1 MTRPY
6 PDAADPAAANV
17 STAAAFSAADRAAQL
32 AGVRIDELASMAE
45 LRLAHRLA
53 AEIWGSAV
61 DSPPITA
68 ELGRAIGHAGGY
80 LSGAWQ
86 GDPASTAPAR
96 LIGVCVGFL
105 GRDRSLHS
113 HLCGVDPAARGHQV
127 GYALKLHQRAW
138 ALGAGLAEI
147 TWTFDPLVRRNA
159 FINLAKLG
167 ARATQYLPDFY
178 GVMADQLNAGDEHS
192 DRLLVRW
199 PLVDPRVARA
209 CAGAPVEVDL
219 EALRRGGAS
228 IALAAGGDGRPH
240 EPPQPPPSAPAG
252 GSGQVRLVQVP
263 ADIAAVR
270 AADPASGQAWR
281 AASRRLLGEHLDGG
295 GRIAGFHRDG
305 WYVLD
310 REEAA
315 T

>member
-1 MTRPY
+1 MTRPDL
-6 PDAADPAAANV
+6 DAVDPATANAI
-17 STAAAFSAADRAAQL
+17 TAAAIGAADRAARL
-32 AGVRIDELASMAE
+32 AGIRIEELASMSE
-45 LRLAHRLA
+45 LRLAQRLA
-53 AEIWGSAV
+53 TEIWGSAA

-86 GDPASTAPAR
+86 ADPASADPGR
-96 LIGVCVGFL
+96 LIGICVGFL
-105 GRDRSLHS
+105 GRDRCLHS
-113 HLCGVDPAARGHQV
+113 HLCGVTAAARGRQV

-138 ALGAGLAEI
+138 ALQAGLVEI

-167 ARATQYLPDFY
+167 ASATQYLPDFY

-192 DRLLVRW
+192 DRLLVSW
-199 PLVDPRVARA
+199 LLADPRVARA
-209 CAGAPVEVDL
+209 CAGASIEVDL
-219 EALRRGGAS
+219 DALRRGGALV
-228 IALAAGGDGRPH
+228 ALDADEDGRPQ
-240 EPPQPPPSAPAG
+240 EPPEQTQPSPSG
-252 GSGQVRLVQVP
+252 GPGPVRLVRVP

-270 AADPASGQAWR
+270 AADPAASQVWR
-281 AASRRLLGEHLDGG
+281 AATRRLLGEHLDSG

-310 REEAA
+310 REEVG

>member
-1 MTRPY
+1 RQ
-6 PDAADPAAANV
+6 
-17 STAAAFSAADRAAQL
+17 AQ
-32 AGVRIDELASMAE
+32 
-45 LRLAHRLA
+45 RLA

-86 GDPASTAPAR
+86 ADPASTGPGR

-105 GRDRSLHS
+105 GRDHSLHS
-113 HLCGVDPAARGHQV
+113 HLCGVEAAARGRQV
-127 GYALKLHQRAW
+127 GHALKLHQRAW
-138 ALGAGLAEI
+138 ALRAGLAEI

-167 ARATQYLPDFY
+167 AIAMQYLPDFY

-192 DRLLVRW
+192 DRLLVSW
-199 PLVDPRVARA
+199 PLADPRVARA
-209 CAGAPVEVDL
+209 CAGAPAEVDL
-219 EALRRGGAS
+219 DALHGRGAS
-228 IALAAGGDGRPH
+228 VALDAGQDGRPQ
-240 EPPQPPPSAPAG
+240 EAQQPPQPPSPQQPPAG
-252 GSGQVRLVQVP
+252 GPGPVRLVRVP

-270 AADPASGQAWR
+270 AADPAAGRAWR
-281 AASRRLLGEHLDGG
+281 AATRRLLGEHLDGG

-310 REEAA
+310 REEVG